1 MKMVNPKG
9 EAVYYNIV
17 EKGGKVQYV
26 IRGIGPTVIVGRD
39 KQKRK
44 SRAFTQEPQA
54 EAYLRRHG
62 FRCV

>member
-17 EKGGKVQYV
+17 KKGGKTQYV
-26 IRGIGPTVIVGRD
+26 IRGIGSTMIVGRD
-39 KQKRK
+39 MQRRK

-54 EAYLRRHG
+54 WAYLRRNG